1 MPHFLDSS
9 YGVTDVGSEE
19 PDSFDGE
26 NLVTSDIDMERKF
39 SIPRKS
45 LYYLRHLHLLQ
56 IQRQVNKNLVNQ
68 VVVFILTSPKRKKQ
82 K

>member
-26 NLVTSDIDMERKF
+26 NVVTSDIDMERKF

-56 IQRQVNKNLVNQ
+56 IQHQVNKNLVNQ

>member
-26 NLVTSDIDMERKF
+26 NLVTSDIDMETKF

-45 LYYLRHLHLLQ
+45 L
-56 IQRQVNKNLVNQ
+56 
-68 VVVFILTSPKRKKQ
+68 
-82 K
+82 

>member
-45 LYYLRHLHLLQ
+45 LYYLWHLHLLQ
-56 IQRQVNKNLVNQ
+56 IQHQVNKNLVNQ